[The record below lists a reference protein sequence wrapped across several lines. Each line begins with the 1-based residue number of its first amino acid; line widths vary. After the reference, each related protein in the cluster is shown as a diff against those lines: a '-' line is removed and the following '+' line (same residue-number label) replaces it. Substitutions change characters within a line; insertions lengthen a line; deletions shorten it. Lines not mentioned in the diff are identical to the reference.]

1 MFVPLRSSMSEDTWQ
16 EWSGAA
22 DEAFNLT
29 MEDIEYL
36 YTLSPLTFESY
47 YQLRRLVTHRGFPA
61 HPAEF
66 LMPMT
71 LKNLDIAACAALVEE
86 LRERRISGT
95 LPETMFDMHRLVE
108 DLEDVGDSPLLGRG
122 RRLKDVP
129 ENETLVEFFKKEI
142 WKTTHLFLS
151 PEETFAKLI
160 KVFYLFGG

>member
-1 MFVPLRSSMSEDTWQ
+1 MSEDTWQ

-108 DLEDVGDSPLLGRG
+108 GCLPLHTFLKCTDCCIQTDHISLNCS
-122 RRLKDVP
+122 RRQL
-129 ENETLVEFFKKEI
+129 LQ
-142 WKTTHLFLS
+142 
-151 PEETFAKLI
+151 
-160 KVFYLFGG
+160 